1 MRIQNVDLGMLTQ
14 CFGAWCRKISVLR
27 LLSSSC
33 RTSLNWPQGSS
44 AMSYFYNPGRV
55 WRCYCHLGF
64 SLMRYFIF
72 LKKRISTIQSS
83 LTIGQFPCTW
93 RFLKYKS
100 RKQSM
105 LEAITIKTTMIFQ
118 TQGCSHVSSLS
129 SLAQH
134 HLPKQKGEINSL
146 EIWSWSLST
155 SPPPQFC
162 NSIQH
167 FLTLVVRNE
176 LLFWF
181 KLCVVSPSPPN
192 FFAVDFSLLQK
203 CVHCRTFR

>member
-1 MRIQNVDLGMLTQ
+1 MLDLGMLTQ

-33 RTSLNWPQGSS
+33 WTSLNWPQGSP
-44 AMSYFYNPGRV
+44 AISYFYNPGRV
-55 WRCYCHLGF
+55 WRCCCHLGF

-72 LKKRISTIQSS
+72 LMKRISAIQSS
-83 LTIGQFPCTW
+83 LTIGQFSCTW

-100 RKQSM
+100 WKQSM

-146 EIWSWSLST
+146 EIWSWGLST
-155 SPPPQFC
+155 IFFSNFVIQL
-162 NSIQH
+162 SI
-167 FLTLVVRNE
+167 
-176 LLFWF
+176 
-181 KLCVVSPSPPN
+181 
-192 FFAVDFSLLQK
+192 SLLW
-203 CVHCRTFR
+203 